1 MLTIHVDSHL
11 DHNLNAEHVEYI
23 LSAFADKTGFFIAT
37 VRLPEHLP
45 DLMTGLHGPCMG
57 DAAVPESD
65 VEYIVRGTRA
75 GASRLTSRPPRPTRW
90 VTVIGGQH
98 GDEPCV
104 LYTAYGSHEGPLAP
118 REPWDT
124 GIPESEREASRAF
137 WAVHAL
143 SRDA

>member
-1 MLTIHVDSHL
+1 MLKIHENSHR
-11 DHNLNAEHVEYI
+11 DHNLTDAHVDFI

-45 DLMTGLHGPCMG
+45 DLMTGLHGPVMG
-57 DAAVPESD
+57 DAPVPESE
-65 VEYIVRGTRA
+65 VEYIVRGNRA
-75 GASRLTSRPPRPTRW
+75 GASRMTNRPPRPTRW

-104 LYTAYGSHEGPLAP
+104 LYTAYGSHDGPLAP

-124 GIPESEREASRAF
+124 SIPEAERAASRDF